1 MCAWRLGYVFVVLL
15 MGSIALSCLTLPV
28 IWFFALAFVLACCPF
43 ICFTAVFS
51 GLEPEQVFEMV
62 FYFLCCPLAM
72 LGSVGSD

>member
-28 IWFFALAFVLACCPF
+28 IWFFVALAFVLACCPF

-51 GLEPEQVFEMV
+51 GDAEQVFEMV
-62 FYFLCCPLAM
+62 FYFLCCPLAV